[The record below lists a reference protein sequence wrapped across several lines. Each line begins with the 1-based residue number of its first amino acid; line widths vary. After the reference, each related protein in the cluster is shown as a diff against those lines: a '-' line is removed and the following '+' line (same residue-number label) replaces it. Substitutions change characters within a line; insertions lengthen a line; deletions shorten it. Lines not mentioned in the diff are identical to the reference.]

1 MSLKQSQEIKTLQSR
16 LTIAEAE
23 FSAARDVVRDA
34 QRKET
39 AARQHRDNLKAQLAK
54 LTEKPKEIIVT
65 EHAILRYIER
75 VYGIDLEEIRTR
87 MLGGSVVQ
95 LIDQFGSGKIPCEG
109 GRLIVKD
116 RTVITVEAA

>member
-1 MSLKQSQEIKTLQSR
+1 MTLKLSQEIKAIQSR

-23 FSAARDVVRDA
+23 FNAARDDVREA
-34 QRKET
+34 QRKESS
-39 AARQHRDNLKAQLAK
+39 ARNRRDALKAQLAK
-54 LTEKPKEIIVT
+54 LTEKPKEVIVT

-75 VYGIDLEEIRTR
+75 VYGIDLEEIRSR
-87 MLGGSVVQ
+87 MLSGNVLS

-116 RTVITVEAA
+116 RTVVTVEAG

>member
-1 MSLKQSQEIKTLQSR
+1 MALKQTQEIKALQSR

-23 FSAARDVVRDA
+23 FNAVRDDVREA
-34 QRKET
+34 QRKES
-39 AARQHRDNLKAQLAK
+39 AARTRRDGLKAQLEK
-54 LTEKPKEIIVT
+54 LTTSPKEVVVT

-75 VYGIDLEEIRTR
+75 VYGIDLDEIRQR
-87 MLGGSVVQ
+87 MLGGNVLA

-116 RTVITVEAA
+116 RTVVTVETG